1 MTIAQAE
8 KKIRNAWIASVI
20 VGLINLLL
28 VFTTSVWFLIDVFL
42 MIVFTFGIYKKSR
55 VAAIGMFIYFL
66 VSRLAWWAAVLSAVL
81 SAGYSILP
89 WILIGGVL
97 LYFFFEG
104 ARGAII
110 YHQLRAGKGP
120 LASPPASYVYPMSV
134 ARLRKRAW
142 LMVLLV
148 GVVVAAVIV
157 GSAMIFYLSSGPYV
171 GGCVARGVGE
181 ELKAAGC
188 DSSEA
193 FGRISKLN
201 RREVVIG
208 FDEPDCPDD
217 TDSFGR
223 FDRKESAL
231 SDVGCIRNL
240 VPPHPGDPGRGGGI
254 LRSGDCIDSAIFFRE
269 VACSAEASG
278 HLVGLVASPSD
289 CPPATLDLIT
299 RNTGHR
305 PVLCLDS
312 GKDVLAPGDCIA
324 DPSQSIFVSPKV
336 PCNSVNRAA
345 MVVARAPTARACP
358 PATRLTLASKSGTVN
373 TQVLCLR

>member
-66 VSRLAWWAAVLSAVL
+66 VSRLVWWAAVLSAVL

-89 WILIGGVL
+89 WILIGGAL

-171 GGCVARGVGE
+171 GGCVARGRGRRD
-181 ELKAAGC
+181 AA
-188 DSSEA
+188 
-193 FGRISKLN
+193 
-201 RREVVIG
+201 
-208 FDEPDCPDD
+208 EPDCGCTPRRSVP
-217 TDSFGR
+217 TPSCQ
-223 FDRKESAL
+223 
-231 SDVGCIRNL
+231 SDQSCRY
-240 VPPHPGDPGRGGGI
+240 HRGNPARQN
-254 LRSGDCIDSAIFFRE
+254 RS
-269 VACSAEASG
+269 
-278 HLVGLVASPSD
+278 P
-289 CPPATLDLIT
+289 PPA
-299 RNTGHR
+299 
-305 PVLCLDS
+305 DS
-312 GKDVLAPGDCIA
+312 VC
-324 DPSQSIFVSPKV
+324 
-336 PCNSVNRAA
+336 
-345 MVVARAPTARACP
+345 
-358 PATRLTLASKSGTVN
+358 
-373 TQVLCLR
+373 